1 MAEIARY
8 AVFDPATGEEV
19 SRAPLMDAAALD
31 RAVDAAGPAG
41 EAWSKTDPEGDR
53 APLLRRAATAFRTEA
68 DDLARTLTFEQGK
81 PLSEARTEVG
91 RLAATFDYYAGLAH
105 LLEDEARE
113 IAGNRRALVL
123 KRPVGVT
130 AAIVPWNF
138 PLTLSAIKVAPALL
152 AGNAVLVKPAPTA
165 PLSVIRMVELLVAA
179 GAPAGLVQAV
189 TSEDP
194 AFGALVASHP
204 GIARLALTGS
214 TPTGRAVMRAAADDL
229 KLLSLELGGSD
240 AMIVAG
246 DADVAA
252 AARAAAIGRF
262 YNAGQACLATKR
274 LFVDRG
280 IVSELV
286 DAIVERAERLPIG
299 HGLTEG
305 VRIGPLHLPA
315 VRDHVEELVADAVD
329 RGAKVATGTDRPE
342 VSGCGGAFLRPGIL
356 VDVPAEARIMQEEC
370 FGPVLPVTVVDSIH
384 EAIERANDSPFGL
397 GSTVWSSDLALAESA
412 ARALDTGYTW
422 INETPFGFDELPF
435 GGVKQS
441 GFGREHGPE
450 GLLSFTVTKSVT
462 LPR

>member
-1 MAEIARY
+1 MAEGGRY

-19 SRAPLMDAAALD
+19 GDAPLLDGAALD
-31 RAVDAAGPAG
+31 RAVAAARTAG
-41 EAWSKTDPEGDR
+41 KAWSKTDPDGDR

-68 DDLARTLTFEQGK
+68 DDLARTLTLEQGK

-105 LLEDEARE
+105 VLEDEARPV
-113 IAGNRRALVL
+113 AGHRRALVL
-123 KRPVGVT
+123 KRPVGV
-130 AAIVPWNF
+130 AAAVVPWNF

-152 AGNAVLVKPAPTA
+152 AGNAVLIKPAPSA
-165 PLSVIRMVELLVAA
+165 PLAVMRMVELLAAA

-204 GIARLALTGS
+204 GIDRLAFTGS

-246 DADVAA
+246 DAHVAA

-274 LFVDRG
+274 LFVDRRIAG
-280 IVSELV
+280 ELV
-286 DAIVERAERLPIG
+286 DAIVERAKSLIIG

-305 VRIGPLHLPA
+305 VRIGPLHLAA
-315 VRDHVEELVADAVD
+315 VRDHVEELVADAVAG
-329 RGAKVATGTDRPE
+329 GAKVATGADRPK
-342 VSGCGGAFLRPGIL
+342 VAGCGGAFLRPGVL
-356 VDVPAEARIMQEEC
+356 VDVARDARIMQEEC
-370 FGPVLPVTVVDSIH
+370 FGPVLPVTVVDSVQD
-384 EAIERANDSPFGL
+384 AIERANDSPFGL
-397 GSTVWSSDLALAESA
+397 GSTVWSADLELAESV

-450 GLLSFTVTKSVT
+450 GLLSFTVTKTVT